1 MNADNF
7 SDLVARI
14 EDLPYYTS
22 PPIQVTYTQQATLTL
37 GQYPFTKA
45 KGQMGFNV
53 NVTDNSLWYIR
64 ALSFSADIPEVDYQQ
79 ALQLAGG
86 TNAIP
91 VFQMFFSGQAHV
103 PMLRNALQ
111 LNQYFRDLDYKL
123 LVMPKILPNV
133 LKGNIFGT
141 LQQTAALAGINV
153 INATIEVYIQEIT
166 DDNFIRA
173 VTKDY
178 PFVMRG
184 NK

>member
-1 MNADNF
+1 MNEE
-7 SDLVARI
+7 LIARI
-14 EDLPYYTS
+14 EDLPYWTS

-37 GQYPFTKA
+37 GQYPFTDVKTA
-45 KGQMGFNV
+45 MGFNV

-103 PMLRNALQ
+103 PMLRNAIQ
-111 LNQYFRDLDYKL
+111 LNQYFRDLDFKQ
-123 LVMPKILPNV
+123 LVMPKILPNI

-153 INATIEVYIQEIT
+153 VNATVEVYIQEIT
-166 DDNFIRA
+166 DDAFIKA
-173 VTKDY
+173 VTKNY
-178 PFVMRG
+178 PDIRR
-184 NK
+184 